1 MPLPLP
7 CYTRAMKNVNVRL
20 SDELHERVAAQAERD
35 LRSLNS
41 EILWLLAFA
50 LDTLERRAKDA
61 RRD

>member
-1 MPLPLP
+1 
-7 CYTRAMKNVNVRL
+7 MKNVNVRL

-50 LDTLERRAKDA
+50 LETLEKKSEP